1 MPDRSVRQ
9 ARARDSA
16 SCAHSASL
24 LGHGADADP
33 VEWNP
38 AEWAAPIVEP
48 APPDAE
54 PTVSAA
60 EHEARERRFQKFTA
74 AVVLTAI
81 LTALAVSWWLPFEPS
96 PHLWWVGLLLAL
108 GFLLA
113 EQLAINVDV
122 RSGLSWTIS
131 FTEIPLVIGL
141 FVAPFEVTLLAHL
154 VAGIGVL
161 LLRKVSGRVL
171 CNAGVLTLEVVTAY
185 AAAAGLGLLLGAH
198 GLAYVAVLVGA
209 ILAPVVSTALAWAAV
224 WVFKRQM
231 RLDTG
236 MRLMARILVVGL
248 VNAAVGLICYQ
259 AVVYVPWGWPVVLVA
274 LGGLGAM
281 YTAYAGLLREQ
292 RDLEALSDVS
302 LLVARFG
309 QHAAGSRANEGFDGD
324 AEQWRG
330 TVERIKDQLAARRV
344 VLRMRVDPQEPMRTL
359 LVGDELPGGVFG
371 DADEG
376 GKNDPLTWLP
386 GSQVRHFRAG
396 GPGPE
401 VQRALRAR
409 DAREALVVP
418 LRSAS
423 QLLGV
428 LEVHDRLSHWRGFGK
443 ADVQLIGTMASH
455 LAMALDNRRLLAT
468 LRHDA
473 YHDPL
478 TGLLNRPG
486 FRQASAEPVRVR
498 PESVVLR
505 IDLEVLSTVSEAL
518 GYAWGDRL
526 VVVAGRRVRE
536 VLGPEVLLARLEGNS
551 FAALLTDTSSEQAQR
566 IGERLR
572 QELSRPYAV
581 DRLTVEANAVV
592 GYVSATGEDGA
603 SIDVDAL
610 LQRADVAVRA
620 ARGGT
625 DPVRGYVPSMGQIF
639 LRRFQ
644 LVTQFRHALETG
656 QVAVHYQPKV
666 SLPQRN
672 VLGVEA
678 LVRWQ
683 HPEFGALDPDEFVPA
698 VEAAGLI
705 DVLTDFVLDQA
716 LRRVRKWLDGGLR
729 ISASVNISVRSL
741 VDEGFPDRVI
751 EALRRVDVPVELL
764 TFELT
769 ESGVMADPQR
779 AMPIL
784 RRLHALGVELAV
796 DDFGTGYS
804 SLAYLRQLPVDE
816 VKIDKSFVLGMGTDL
831 GDLAVVRSI
840 VELGHSLGLRVVA
853 EGVEEDVARDQ
864 LSAMG
869 CDVAQGYL
877 ISRPLSEDRLE
888 AWLQARTTK
897 ARGLRDET
905 VLTLVS

>member
-1 MPDRSVRQ
+1 MPDPSVME
-9 ARARDSA
+9 
-16 SCAHSASL
+16 
-24 LGHGADADP
+24 GAAQ
-33 VEWNP
+33 
-38 AEWAAPIVEP
+38 EP
-48 APPDAE
+48 SELTSPLAVVPPE
-54 PTVSAA
+54 EGSTVPAA
-60 EHEARERRFQKFTA
+60 EHAARERRFRVFSF
-74 AVVLTAI
+74 VVLGCALAGAI
-81 LTALAVSWWLPFEPS
+81 AVSWWLPFEPN
-96 PHLWWVGLLLAL
+96 PHLWWIGLLLAL
-108 GFLLA
+108 GFVLA

-141 FVAPFEVTLLAHL
+141 FVAPFEITLAAHL
-154 VAGIGVL
+154 VAGVGIL

-171 CNAGVLTLEVVTAY
+171 CNAGVLIIEVVTAY
-185 AAAAGLGLLLGAH
+185 AVAAALTRALSGSRLDYFGMLAGA
-198 GLAYVAVLVGA
+198 VM
-209 ILAPVVSTALAWAAV
+209 APIASTVLAWAAI

-231 RLDTG
+231 RLGTG
-236 MRLMARILVVGL
+236 VRLMSRILVVGL
-248 VNAAVGLICYQ
+248 VNAAVGLMCYQ
-259 AVVYVPWGWPVVLVA
+259 VVVHVPWGWPTVLVVFV
-274 LGGLGAM
+274 GLGAM
-281 YTAYAGLLREQ
+281 YAAYAGLLREQ

-302 LLVARFG
+302 LMVARFG
-309 QHAAGSRANEGFDGD
+309 QQTASPRAAGVQGGAGVQ
-324 AEQWRG
+324 AEQWQH
-330 TVERIKDQLAARRV
+330 TADRIKDQLAARRV
-344 VLRMRVDPQEPMRTL
+344 VLRIRVDPQEPMHTVL
-359 LVGDELPGGVFG
+359 AG
-371 DADEG
+371 DALPAGAPDFDVDN
-376 GKNDPLTWLP
+376 GKNDPLMWMP
-386 GSQVRHFRAG
+386 GTQVRHFRLSDTAQDIR
-396 GPGPE
+396 
-401 VQRALRAR
+401 VALRAR
-409 DAREALVVP
+409 TAREALVVP

-428 LEVHDRLSHWRGFGK
+428 IEVHDRLSRWRGFGK

-486 FRQASAEPVRVR
+486 FRQASMEPLRSE
-498 PESVVLR
+498 PNSVVLR
-505 IDLEVLSTVSEAL
+505 IDLDILSTVSEAL
-518 GYAWGDRL
+518 GYAWGDRM
-526 VVVAGRRVRE
+526 VVVAGRRVRD
-536 VLGPEVLLARLEGNS
+536 VLGPDVPLARLEGGS
-551 FAALLTDTSSEQAQR
+551 FAALLRGRSTDEAHA

-572 QELSRPYAV
+572 AELSLPYAV
-581 DRLTVEANAVV
+581 DRLTVEAHAVV
-592 GYVSATGEDGA
+592 GYVSPKSEEGGEGL
-603 SIDVDAL
+603 DVDAL

-620 ARGGT
+620 ARSGT
-625 DPVRGYVPSMGQIF
+625 EAVRGYVPSMGQIF

-644 LVTQFRHALETG
+644 LVTQFRHALESG
-656 QVAVHYQPKV
+656 QVSVHYQPKV

-678 LVRWQ
+678 LVRWR
-683 HPEFGALDPDEFVPA
+683 HPEFGSLDPDEFVPA

-705 DVLTDFVLDQA
+705 DALTDFVLEQA
-716 LRRVRKWLDGGLR
+716 LLRVRRWLDRGLR

-741 VDEGFPDRVI
+741 ADADFPDRVA
-751 EALRRVDVPVELL
+751 EALRRIDVPVELL

-769 ESGVMADPQR
+769 ESGVMADPQS

-877 ISRPLSEDRLE
+877 ISRPLSEERLE
-888 AWLQARTTK
+888 AWLQARTTR
-897 ARGLRDET
+897 ARGLHDET
-905 VLTLVS
+905 VLTLLS